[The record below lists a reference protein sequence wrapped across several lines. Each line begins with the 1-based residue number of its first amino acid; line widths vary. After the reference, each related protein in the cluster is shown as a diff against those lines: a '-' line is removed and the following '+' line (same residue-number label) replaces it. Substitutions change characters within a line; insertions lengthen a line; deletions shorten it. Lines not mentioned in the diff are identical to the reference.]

1 MEKINTN
8 FTLTKFTMQIK
19 NIAYLLVFLLSTV
32 ACTSLYKAKLK
43 EFKKAKQYR
52 FAFYNVENLFDTVD
66 NPDTKDEEFTP
77 TGKKEWTPKR
87 YQTKLDQIAQVI
99 GDMNYPAVVGLCE
112 VENATVL
119 ADLVQKT
126 KLKDY
131 NYKYVHHES
140 PDFRGIDNGFIY
152 IDGLFE
158 VTNSDITR
166 INFPKEIVEDYTTRD
181 ILHVEGTFRKKDKM
195 HFFINHWPSRRG
207 GLKESQPKRVYV
219 ATQLR
224 KHTNRLLKEDPNANI
239 VITGDFND
247 EPDNDSVISVLGA
260 KPTGGEIENNQL
272 YNCSSSL
279 DAEGKGT
286 YNYRGNW
293 NMLDQFIASGS
304 LVNKTSNIVLTDA
317 QIFRPQYLVYVDKK
331 YGAKPSRTYGGPRYY
346 GGYSDHFP
354 IFVDVTV
361 LK

>member
-1 MEKINTN
+1 
-8 FTLTKFTMQIK
+8 MQLK
-19 NIAYLLVFLLSTV
+19 NLAYLLLFLLTTA

-43 EFKKAKQYR
+43 EFEKNKQYR

-66 NPDTKDEEFTP
+66 DPVKRDEEFTP
-77 TGKKEWTPKR
+77 TGKKKWTAER

-99 GDMNYPAVVGLCE
+99 GDMNYPAVVGFCE

-119 ADLVQKT
+119 NDLVQKT
-126 KLKDY
+126 KLKEY

-140 PDFRGIDNGFIY
+140 PDFRGIDNGLIY
-152 IDGLFE
+152 IDGIFD
-158 VTNSDITR
+158 VTKSDITR
-166 INFPKEIVEDYTTRD
+166 IDFPKEIVEDYTTRD
-181 ILHVEGTFRKKDKM
+181 ILHVEGVFRQKDTM

-224 KHTNRLLKEDPNANI
+224 KNTNKIFAANPNAKI

-247 EPDNDSVISVLGA
+247 EPDNDSVISVLDA
-260 KPTGGEIENNQL
+260 KPTGDKMENNKL
-272 YNCSSSL
+272 YNCSAKL
-279 DAEGKGT
+279 DSEGKGT

-304 LVNKTSNIVLTDA
+304 LVNKTSNITLTDA
-317 QIFRPQYLVYVDKK
+317 QIFRPEYLIYKDKK
-331 YGAKPSRTYGGPRYY
+331 YGDKPSRTYGGPNYY

-354 IFVDVTV
+354 VFVDVLV
-361 LK
+361 K